1 MDGQRNLHALAA
13 ACALLAGVGGGL
25 QAQTPGGSPAV
36 PVERGPAG
44 PIYQGRDPLRD
55 MSPQERQKFQQNI
68 ERWRKLSP
76 EEQRDL
82 RILEAVR
89 QVRIKREAEAALR
102 ASGLQLEADKRQQ
115 YEQRYLQ
122 ERRRVEQS
130 LRQELQERRQ
140 RELAPVVEQ
149 LRREFA
155 PPPVPQPAPPKPANG
170 RGAGPP
176 PQPK

>member
-1 MDGQRNLHALAA
+1 
-13 ACALLAGVGGGL
+13 
-25 QAQTPGGSPAV
+25 
-36 PVERGPAG
+36 
-44 PIYQGRDPLRD
+44 

-155 PPPVPQPAPPKPANG
+155 PPPASQPAPPKPANS

>member
-1 MDGQRNLHALAA
+1 VDGRRNVYALTAA
-13 ACALLAGVGGGL
+13 VALSVGMAGPIHG
-25 QAQTPGGSPAV
+25 QATANSPAV

-102 ASGLQLEADKRQQ
+102 DSGLQLEGDRRQQ

-130 LRQELQERRQ
+130 LRPELQERRQ

-170 RGAGPP
+170 RGAGPA